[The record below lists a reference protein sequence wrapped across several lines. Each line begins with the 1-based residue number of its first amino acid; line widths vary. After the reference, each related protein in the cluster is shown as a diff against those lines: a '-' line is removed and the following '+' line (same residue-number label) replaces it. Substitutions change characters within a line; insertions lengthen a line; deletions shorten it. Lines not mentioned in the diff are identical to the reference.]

1 MPYIA
6 EICDADPVSIDVMAP
21 ASDPLSK
28 LKSVKMVGAFAFK
41 NFTFAFP
48 SAVSANQMKAQLS
61 RPQ

>member
-1 MPYIA
+1 MPYVA
-6 EICDADPVSIDVMAP
+6 EICEADPVSIDNMAP
-21 ASDPLSK
+21 AGDPLSK

-48 SAVSANQMKAQLS
+48 SAVSANQVKHRLS